1 MRNSSWEDDLWQEIS
16 INSVNSWLSKLGFL
30 YRCSSYSCLNSFG
43 YFPSF
48 AHTHIPSG
56 SPAVTPSVV
65 PLSLPSALLTT
76 ISTDGKIRNGLS
88 WIFIILFFGSPFR
101 LDFIV
106 VPITDQRYRRNS
118 IAIQHSNLCII
129 IYMQDMNF
137 MVQLLMWSQI
147 PNWKCSGRHFIR
159 SFCILPFKQEELP
172 LVFSPWII

>member
-118 IAIQHSNLCII
+118 IAIQHSNLCIS
-129 IYMQDMNF
+129 YLYARYEFYGATTHVKSNTKLKMQWQTF
-137 MVQLLMWSQI
+137 HQ
-147 PNWKCSGRHFIR
+147 
-159 SFCILPFKQEELP
+159 
-172 LVFSPWII
+172 VFLHPSL